1 MKTKRILIVDDSAL
15 FRSHISEMLA
25 EEPDLEIVG
34 EAGNGLEAIEKARTL
49 GPDLVLM
56 DIRMPLMNG
65 IEVVHQLKKEMPE
78 VKAIILTIHDLQE
91 YRKTAKKCG
100 ADAFVLKLCIDK
112 ELMPAIRDIFDPN
125 KKNENE
131 SIF

>member
-15 FRSHISEMLA
+15 FRNHVREMLA
-25 EEPDLEIVG
+25 EEPDLKIVG
-34 EAGNGLEAIEKARTL
+34 EAGNGKEAIEIVRKL
-49 GPDLVLM
+49 KPDLVLM

-78 VKAIILTIHDLQE
+78 VKAIILTIHNLLE
-91 YRKTAKKCG
+91 YRKAAKKSG
-100 ADAFVLKLCIDK
+100 ADGFVLKVSMDG
-112 ELMPAIRDIFDPN
+112 ELVPAIRDIFDPN
-125 KKNENE
+125 KKNENV